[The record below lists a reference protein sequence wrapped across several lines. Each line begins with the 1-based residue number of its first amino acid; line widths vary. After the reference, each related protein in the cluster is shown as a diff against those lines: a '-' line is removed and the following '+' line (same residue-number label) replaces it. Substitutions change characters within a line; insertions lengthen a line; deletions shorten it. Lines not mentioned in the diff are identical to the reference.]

1 MLSTQLVFLIG
12 ALLCALT
19 FFVLYGLE
27 ASRIAGADCIRWATL
42 LGIAGNLLYAFGR
55 SLPPLLAYEV
65 ANAVYAAATA
75 VLLAGFRQLFKRSVH
90 AGALAV
96 SVLVLALLVALFH
109 YVHDSFF
116 GRSVVV
122 SLYQV
127 LVSGWIG
134 LTLLQARAQWPK
146 PYYAKL
152 FILAVCGLTA
162 LGHLARIGWQLVAP
176 GPINPTSLLQPAPV
190 SIFLLSAFCVSLPAL
205 AFGGMLLV
213 HRRIVAMVEEAANRD
228 FLTGALSR
236 RALFKLGEREIKL
249 ASRTARPLALLLIDF
264 DNFKPINDN
273 LGHDAGDR
281 ALIAFVRR
289 AQSVLR
295 TSDFLGRVGGDEFAV
310 LMPEA
315 DLGAAAN
322 AAERLKKRVESDKVG
337 DALAGVTLSIGA
349 ALWRESDSLK
359 DLMKRADMA
368 LYRAK
373 EKGRNCVVTQLSD
386 QELPWSKRVRNRS

>member
-19 FFVLYGLE
+19 FFVLYGLA
-27 ASRIAGADCIRWATL
+27 ASRIAGADSLRWAAL

-55 SLPPLLAYEV
+55 ILPPLLAYEA

-75 VLLAGFRQLFKRSVH
+75 VLVAGYRQLYKQPAHGRLLS
-90 AGALAV
+90 A
-96 SVLVLALLVALFH
+96 SVLVLAVLVALFH
-109 YVHDSFF
+109 YVSDSFF

-127 LVSGWIG
+127 IAMGAIG
-134 LTLLQARAQWPK
+134 YTLLGARRQWHK
-146 PYYAKL
+146 PHYVKL
-152 FILAVCGLTA
+152 FILAVCALTA
-162 LGHLARIGWQLVAP
+162 VGHLARIGWQFFAP
-176 GPINPTSLLQPAPV
+176 GPINPTSLLQPAPS
-190 SIFLLSAFCVSLPAL
+190 SIFFLSASCVSLPAL
-205 AFGGMLLV
+205 AFGGLLLV

-236 RALFKLGEREIKL
+236 RAFYKLGEREVIV
-249 ASRTARPLALLLIDF
+249 AGRARRPLALLLIDF
-264 DNFKPINDN
+264 DNFKPINDR
-273 LGHDAGDR
+273 LGHDAGDK

-289 AQSVLR
+289 AESVLR

-315 DLGAAAN
+315 DLAAAAN
-322 AAERLKKRVESDKVG
+322 AAERLKKRVESDKGG
-337 DALAGVTLSIGA
+337 DPLDGVTLSIGA
-349 ALWRESDSLK
+349 ALWQEGDSLK
-359 DLMKRADMA
+359 DLIKRADTA

-373 EKGRNCVVTQLSD
+373 EQGRNRVV
-386 QELPWSKRVRNRS
+386 V

>member
-19 FFVLYGLE
+19 FLVLYGLA
-27 ASRIAGADCIRWATL
+27 ASRVEGADCVRWAAL

-55 SLPPLLAYEV
+55 ILPPLLAYEA

-75 VLLAGFRQLFKRSVH
+75 VLVAGYRQLFRQPVH
-90 AGALAV
+90 PRLLTA
-96 SVLVLALLVALFH
+96 SVLVLAALVALFH
-109 YVHDSFF
+109 YVSDSFF

-127 LVSGWIG
+127 LAMGAIG
-134 LTLLQARAQWPK
+134 YTLLQARRKWPR

-152 FILAVCGLTA
+152 FILAVCALTA
-162 LGHLARIGWQLVAP
+162 AGHLARIGWQYFSP
-176 GPINPTSLLQPAPV
+176 GPIHPTSLLQPAPS
-190 SIFLLSAFCVSLPAL
+190 SIFFLSASCVSLPAL
-205 AFGGMLLV
+205 AFGGLLLV
-213 HRRIVAMVEEAANRD
+213 HRRILAMVEEAANRD

-236 RALFKLGEREIKL
+236 RAFFKLGEREVTV
-249 ASRTARPLALLLIDF
+249 AGRTRRPLALLLIDF
-264 DNFKPINDN
+264 DNFKPINDK
-273 LGHDAGDR
+273 LGHDAGDK

-289 AQSVLR
+289 AESVLR

-315 DLGAAAN
+315 DLASAAS
-322 AAERLKKRVESDKVG
+322 AAERLKKRVEADKAG
-337 DALAGVTLSIGA
+337 DPLAGVTLSIGA
-349 ALWRESDSLK
+349 ALWHEHDSLK
-359 DLMKRADMA
+359 DLMKRADTA

-373 EKGRNCVVTQLSD
+373 EKGRDCVETEPPSW
-386 QELPWSKRVRNRS
+386 PTG